1 MNKYLVNIYIPLL
14 EEKFD
19 VMIASSKRV
28 KDVIYYVS
36 SIVSNLTDNEFK
48 VKNYSLIN
56 RLTGNVY
63 DSSLLIADTDIAN
76 GTELII
82 I

>member
-36 SIVSNLTDNEFK
+36 SIVAYKNKSN
-48 VKNYSLIN
+48 S
-56 RLTGNVY
+56 
-63 DSSLLIADTDIAN
+63 
-76 GTELII
+76 
-82 I
+82 

>member
-19 VMIASSKRV
+19 VMIAGSKRV

-56 RLTGNVY
+56 RLTGKVY
-63 DSSLLIADTDIAN
+63 DSSLLIADTDILN

>member
-63 DSSLLIADTDIAN
+63 DSSLLIADTDISN
-76 GTELII
+76 GTEPII